1 MNNIK
6 NRRIQK
12 GYTLE
17 ALAKK
22 VGVSTATVQRWETG
36 KIKDMKVANAFN
48 LAKELNISV
57 PEIIGT
63 AEKKPWRI
71 LAEE

>member
-36 KIKDMKVANAFN
+36 KIHDMKVANAFN
-48 LAKELNISV
+48 LAKTLNIPV

-63 AEKKPWRI
+63 AEEKPWRI